1 MAVTSDVL
9 SLVLREMLHLPKSF
23 EEIMKECE
31 DSGLPLKEC
40 EATLNDAIMCKVI
53 QQKPVKN
60 PNFSATV
67 YMNCANS
74 SHYCTSV
81 LKEKQTAVNE
91 SVSPSKVSL
100 LCDVEAK
107 SRSKQ
112 LDLSSQVTEVT
123 PHPIHSNHFKQCTR
137 AEPNT
142 QLLSEVELL
151 KLKLSETEKEI
162 ALLAEEYS
170 EHELQGHI
178 QKLHEYN
185 EIKDVGQILLGKLA
199 EMEGLTTSHL
209 YQRYD
214 LTFDD

>member
-1 MAVTSDVL
+1 MYFKMAVTSDI
-9 SLVLREMLHLPKSF
+9 LREMLYLPKSF
-23 EEIMKECE
+23 KEIMKECE
-31 DSGLPLKEC
+31 DTGLPLKEC
-40 EATLNDAIMCKVI
+40 EAALNSAVMCKVI
-53 QQKPVKN
+53 QQKPVKSL
-60 PNFSATV
+60 NFSATV
-67 YMNCANS
+67 YMISSNCS
-74 SHYCTSV
+74 SHHCTS
-81 LKEKQTAVNE
+81 ETQTEHE

-100 LCDVEAK
+100 LCGVEEK
-107 SRSKQ
+107 SNEKQ
-112 LDLSSQVTEVT
+112 LDLSSQVTAVI
-123 PHPIHSNHFKQCTR
+123 PQPISSSPFKQCTR

-142 QLLSEVELL
+142 QLLSEIESL

-170 EHELQGHI
+170 EHELQDHI

-214 LTFDD
+214 LTLDD